1 MENLRLDDFTNY
13 KFLSGIQHSPDGRR
27 ACFVV
32 HQADLDSNEY
42 RSHLWLYNLENE
54 SCLQLTG
61 LGKERSFAWLNDDE
75 ILFSAL
81 RNPKDQERQKKG
93 EEFTVFYKISVHG
106 GEAVEAFRVP
116 RTVLGIKPLPGER
129 FLLTCVYNPKRP
141 DLSTMSEQDK
151 AEELKKREEEKS
163 YEVLEEI
170 PYWSNGRGFVSG
182 SRSRLYLYDLG
193 TNSLEPLTGELM
205 QVTDLELNLKKDKA
219 VFAASEYSGMAKLTN
234 SLYLADLD
242 DKSVR
247 RITLRMNSSTT
258 GKPTS

>member
-93 EEFTVFYKISVHG
+93 EEFTFSTRSACMVALSS
-106 GEAVEAFRVP
+106 ECPAL
-116 RTVLGIKPLPGER
+116 LGIKPCLSVSHR
-129 FLLTCVYNPKRP
+129 VQPKR
-141 DLSTMSEQDK
+141 
-151 AEELKKREEEKS
+151 
-163 YEVLEEI
+163 
-170 PYWSNGRGFVSG
+170 
-182 SRSRLYLYDLG
+182 
-193 TNSLEPLTGELM
+193 
-205 QVTDLELNLKKDKA
+205 
-219 VFAASEYSGMAKLTN
+219 
-234 SLYLADLD
+234 
-242 DKSVR
+242 
-247 RITLRMNSSTT
+247 RI
-258 GKPTS
+258 